1 VDNAAAA
8 GLASLVRSL
17 SDTKKGWARVEV
29 RDEMRDVERAR
40 TALYVELPLKKPDP
54 GRRERGERTPMF
66 ELCTRYGAWVEGWFV
81 RYRRRTIERVE
92 YLENSKVDA
101 SMEAIGFGKS
111 WEGG

>member
-1 VDNAAAA
+1 VD
-8 GLASLVRSL
+8 
-17 SDTKKGWARVEV
+17 V

-40 TALYVELPLKKPDP
+40 TALYVELPPKKPDP

-66 ELCTRYGAWVEGWFV
+66 ELCTRYGAWVEDWLV
-81 RYRRRTIERVE
+81 RYRRRTIERVG
-92 YLENSKVDA
+92 YLENSKAEA